1 MSTGMQGCLAELVLI
16 MKMSSV
22 ITKQIKLN
30 QMPLHTSSE
39 SGVKH
44 WENSQ
49 SGCGTSE
56 SLELCLRSER
66 QHARRPVETYEDIWT
81 EQCLQG
87 KKSTHRTGFSA
98 YTGLHAHTQRYAM
111 TAVVGWGGWL
121 LFQPPRHGQSL
132 SALTDSMFPDWEG
145 LSQPF
150 SHCDH
155 PTSPSPFS
163 AAGSTT
169 LFLHCLQPSSSS
181 HLLPEV
187 CRNCIIRCW

>member
-30 QMPLHTSSE
+30 AITYFKWKRSQTLRKLSVRLWDFWIPRALPSIWATTCQKTCWNLWRHLNRAVP
-39 SGVKH
+39 SGK
-44 WENSQ
+44 EINTQ
-49 SGCGTSE
+49 NRF
-56 SLELCLRSER
+56 LCVYRS
-66 QHARRPVETYEDIWT
+66 A
-81 EQCLQG
+81 CN
-87 KKSTHRTGFSA
+87 
-98 YTGLHAHTQRYAM
+98 TQRYAM
-111 TAVVGWGGWL
+111 TAVVGCGGWL
-121 LFQPPRHGQSL
+121 LFQPPWHGQSL